1 MTEHI
6 DLNDGW
12 RYSKHF
18 ESEMLQPDYDDH
30 GLEEVRLPH
39 ANVVTPYNYFDENIY
54 QFVSCYRRKFKA
66 EPGWRNKQILLTFE
80 GVAHVATVYLNGKKL
95 TTHYG
100 GYTAFTVNLST
111 ELFYDKENTLAV
123 EVDSRESSNLP
134 PFGNVID
141 YMTYGGI
148 YREAYIEIKE
158 PTAIEDAFIMTEDAM
173 NGKHIVRLQVSLSGE
188 VNNKVHILRLKVED
202 GEKRLICSNQ
212 FTATHSSLEHSFLV
226 SGVNLWDIDHPSLY
240 YLKLALY
247 SQDNLLDETEIR
259 FGFRTCEFKKD
270 GFYLNHRKLKL
281 LGLNRHQSYPYVG
294 YAMPKRMQELD
305 AEILKYEIGVNAVR
319 TSHYPQSRHFINR
332 CDELGLLVFTEIPGW
347 QHIGDEEWKS
357 RACEHVREMVIQ
369 YRNHPS
375 IILWGVRINES
386 QDDDAFYTETNR
398 IAHKLDPTRQTGGV
412 RFIKKSHL
420 LEDVY
425 TYNDFLHNG
434 KTKGLERKKD
444 VTSNNVPYLV
454 SEFNG
459 HMFPTKAY
467 DDEEHRLQHAL
478 RHARVLDSL
487 FEQEDIAG
495 GFGWCMFDY
504 NTHKDFGS
512 GDRICYH
519 GVMDMF
525 RNPKPAAAVYASQ
538 SNTHP
543 ICEISSTMDI
553 GEHPAGKLGEVYAFT
568 NADSI
573 RLYKGDLFVKEFYP
587 DRKRYKNLPQPP
599 VLIDD
604 FIGELLE
611 KKENIRHQSAEGF
624 KKLIKAIQEYGP
636 SHLPLRYKLR
646 MAYLL
651 LKNHI
656 DMQRAVSMYYEYA
669 GGWGGNSIC
678 YRFEAIK
685 GGKLQKEIIKS
696 PVIKPYLEYKVS
708 STQLKEEETYDVALV
723 RITAHDQ
730 NGNRLH
736 YYQDPLVLKTTGTI
750 ELIGPKTISLRGG
763 AAGTFVK
770 TKGIKGEGILSICS
784 EGLEECHIHFHVE

>member
-1 MTEHI
+1 
-6 DLNDGW
+6 
-12 RYSKHF
+12 
-18 ESEMLQPDYDDH
+18 MLQPDYDDH

-226 SGVNLWDIDHPSLY
+226 SGVNLWDIDHPNLY

-247 SQDNLLDETEIR
+247 SQDTLLDETEIR

-294 YAMPKRMQELD
+294 YAMPKRMQALD
-305 AEILKYEIGVNAVR
+305 AEILKYELGVNAVR

-347 QHIGDEEWKS
+347 QHIGDDEWKS

-444 VTSNNVPYLV
+444 VTSSNVPYLV

-487 FEQEDIAG
+487 FEQENMAG

-636 SHLPLRYKLR
+636 SHLPLRYKLK

-678 YRFEAIK
+678 YRFVAIK
-685 GGKLQKEIIKS
+685 DGKLQKEIVKS
-696 PVIKPYLEYKVS
+696 PVIKPYLEYKIS

-723 RITAHDQ
+723 RITALDQ

-770 TKGIKGEGILSICS
+770 TKGIKGEGVLSICS